1 MLSKGTK
8 KRGVWGDTPLFA
20 QKYLFPIGSP
30 LSHDSFTFSWL
41 VHASLIIHCTT
52 SLLFSFSNLAAYSDI
67 LPEHLQDLTNY
78 VDDLPQN
85 VRLGHILD
93 AARYVLGQD
102 NTAEWIVDM
111 LTLTKYYRVNFKKR
125 STVQK
130 FLRHLNFLAEHKEN
144 EVYTQQQIDI
154 LHKITTDLT
163 KWIDQRKSDCLD
175 DNHWPVSAPYMWSL
189 RGIYDAFPDWKDEQ
203 YFRVAD

>member
-1 MLSKGTK
+1 M
-8 KRGVWGDTPLFA
+8 
-20 QKYLFPIGSP
+20 
-30 LSHDSFTFSWL
+30 
-41 VHASLIIHCTT
+41 
-52 SLLFSFSNLAAYSDI
+52 
-67 LPEHLQDLTNY
+67 
-78 VDDLPQN
+78 
-85 VRLGHILD
+85 D
-93 AARYVLGQD
+93 AARYVLEQD
-102 NTAEWIVDM
+102 DTAEWIVDI

-144 EVYTQQQIDI
+144 EVYTQQQINI

-175 DNHWPVSAPYMWSL
+175 DSHWPVSAPYMWSL